1 MTAPTEWNAVAMAKL
16 TNVLGESVGRELMK
30 EVLHEIGVVELRSAG
45 ELRSFAKA
53 LGERKGFA
61 AAVGGLLSLHATMY
75 EHR

>member
-1 MTAPTEWNAVAMAKL
+1 MTAPTEWNAIALAKL

-30 EVLHEIGVVELRSAG
+30 EVLHEIGVDELRSATD
-45 ELRSFAKA
+45 LRSFARA
-53 LGERKGFA
+53 LGDRKGFA